1 MPVGSAAWLRVPVSF
16 FITIL
21 LLSSGGEADAASS
34 NSVVISA
41 PVTRPTYA
49 TTIGKV
55 SLAGTASAR
64 AGVVQVTW
72 RSDRGGSGVA
82 TGTSRWSAPNV
93 RLASGINNIVVTASD
108 RLGRSRQ
115 DSVAVTYTPPADTT
129 PPAAPGSLGATAT
142 SGTQINLTW
151 GAASDSVGVTG
162 YALERCQGAGCT
174 SFAQIATATAT
185 TFSNTALA
193 AGTTY
198 RYRVRARDAANNLSA
213 YSPTATA
220 STPAA
225 ADATAPTAPG
235 SLGAT
240 ATSSTQINLSW
251 GAASDSVGVTGYAL
265 EQCQG
270 ASCTSFTQIATATS
284 TTFSNTGLA
293 GGTTYRY
300 RVRAWDA
307 ANNLGAYSPAA
318 TATTPAAADTTAPT
332 APGNLGATATSST
345 QINLTWGAA
354 SDSVGVTGYALERC
368 QGASCT
374 NFTQIT
380 TATGTTFSNT
390 GLTGGTTYRYRVR
403 ARDAANNLGAY
414 SPTATAATPAAN
426 SPPVISGSSGTT
438 VVAGTA
444 YAFTPTAS
452 DPDGQTLTFS
462 VMGAPA
468 WATFNTATGRLNGT
482 PGVGDVGLTEGIV
495 ITVSDGTAY
504 ASLPAFSLAVTQSA
518 SGSALLSW
526 LPPTTRED
534 GSALTNL
541 AGYRIRYGQNAA
553 ALTLSVAL
561 NSSALTSYLVEGLT
575 AGRWYFSISA
585 LDAAGVE
592 SDPSNIGSK
601 TIL

>member
-1 MPVGSAAWLRVPVSF
+1 MIAGLPVGIAAWLRVPVSF
-16 FITIL
+16 FITFL
-21 LLSSGGEADAASS
+21 LLASGGEASAAPSWFS
-34 NSVVISA
+34 RTGSVVISA
-41 PVTRPTYA
+41 PVTDPSYA
-49 TTIGKV
+49 TTVGSV
-55 SLAGTASAR
+55 SLAGTASSTV
-64 AGVVQVTW
+64 GVAWVMW

-82 TGTSRWSAPNV
+82 TGTRSWSAPNIQ
-93 RLASGINNIVVTASD
+93 LASGVNNIVVTAYD
-108 RLGRSRQ
+108 FFGRSRQ
-115 DSVAVTYTPPADTT
+115 DSVSVTYTSPTDTT
-129 PPAAPGSLGATAT
+129 APTAPGSLGATAA
-142 SGTQINLTW
+142 SSTQINLSW
-151 GAASDSVGVTG
+151 DAASDSVGVTG
-162 YALERCQGAGCT
+162 YVIERCEGASCA
-174 SFAQIATATAT
+174 SFTQIATATGT
-185 TFSNTALA
+185 TFSNTDLVG
-193 AGTTY
+193 GTTY
-198 RYRVRARDAANNLSA
+198 RYRVRARDVANNLSA

-300 RVRAWDA
+300 RVRA
-307 ANNLGAYSPAA
+307 
-318 TATTPAAADTTAPT
+318 
-332 APGNLGATATSST
+332 
-345 QINLTWGAA
+345 
-354 SDSVGVTGYALERC
+354 
-368 QGASCT
+368 
-374 NFTQIT
+374 
-380 TATGTTFSNT
+380 
-390 GLTGGTTYRYRVR
+390 
-403 ARDAANNLGAY
+403 RDAANNLGAY

-426 SPPVISGSSGTT
+426 RPPVISGSSGTT

-452 DPDGQTLTFS
+452 DPDGETLTFS

-592 SDPSNIGSK
+592 SDPSNTGSK